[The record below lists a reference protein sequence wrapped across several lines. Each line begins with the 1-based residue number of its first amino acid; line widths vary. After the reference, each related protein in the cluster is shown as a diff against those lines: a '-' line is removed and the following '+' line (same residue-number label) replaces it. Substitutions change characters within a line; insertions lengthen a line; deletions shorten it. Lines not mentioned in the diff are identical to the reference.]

1 MEKDELQTALD
12 DNKSFVLK
20 YSQVFLV
27 VIVLLLF
34 GGLAM
39 LRIDGKSILSMVYEY
54 FIR

>member
-20 YSQVFLV
+20 YSQVILL
-27 VIVLLLF
+27 IITLLLF
-34 GGLAM
+34 GGLA
-39 LRIDGKSILSMVYEY
+39 LLKIEEKSILRMVYEY